1 MSTPRRTPQTDPQ
14 SPRERVLAFAESE
27 LRRTGVPFDRLS
39 YTPSS
44 DARYDGLVVIWSERR
59 GRTVA
64 VRLPEAA

>member
-1 MSTPRRTPQTDPQ
+1 MSTPRRSPHTDPQ

-27 LRRTGVPFDRLS
+27 LLRTGVPFDRLS

-44 DARYDGLVVIWSERR
+44 EDRYDGLVVVWSERR
-59 GRTVA
+59 GRTLG